1 MTLFLTLRKF
11 SFVIIFENHFSL
23 MIFWLDKYMFKV
35 NSNDTRAASVDVVL
49 VSIACCEHGFAVKGI
64 FNSC

>member
-1 MTLFLTLRKF
+1 
-11 SFVIIFENHFSL
+11 
-23 MIFWLDKYMFKV
+23 MFKV